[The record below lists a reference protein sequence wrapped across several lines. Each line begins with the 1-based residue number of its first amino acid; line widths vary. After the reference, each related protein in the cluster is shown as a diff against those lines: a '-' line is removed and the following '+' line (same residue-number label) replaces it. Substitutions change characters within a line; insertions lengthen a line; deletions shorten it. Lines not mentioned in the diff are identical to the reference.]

1 MDRMSVRIVFLEVVL
16 KAGNFL
22 FVLILSLF
30 LSCSSGDRPVSRHE
44 ADRSSPEIGTATMS
58 GGENIKISGY
68 TGDPEVNRQMRLLDL
83 EIIDCYRQNVGRTGI
98 QDIAIDYTFYIDR
111 NGRAADIRYKAQP
124 KDAGVLGECIKRD
137 IMTLGFRPG
146 SPREISSYRL
156 VFRPGIAQKNQS
168 DQRGRVVGQTGNEN
182 PRSKMI
188 KDLADMQKF
197 RDCYEEELRKTPGI
211 GGKFTLRFMVSE
223 YGEVENVEITSNTF
237 NEPKVPLCVVK
248 KLVDTRFPRGET
260 DDIVEVNFTFT
271 SSAPLKRRRTMDIDM

>member
-1 MDRMSVRIVFLEVVL
+1 MSVRIVFSEVVL

-22 FVLILSLF
+22 FVVILSLF
-30 LSCSSGDRPVSRHE
+30 LSCSSGDRPVSRQD

-58 GGENIKISGY
+58 GGETVNIRGY
-68 TGDPEVNRQMRLLDL
+68 SSDPEANRQLKLIDL
-83 EIIDCYRQNVGRTGI
+83 EIIDCYRQHVGRIGVVEVLL
-98 QDIAIDYTFYIDR
+98 DFVFYIDR
-111 NGRAADIRYKAQP
+111 NGRAADIRYKANP
-124 KDAGVLGECIKRD
+124 PSAAHLGECVKRD
-137 IMTLGFRPG
+137 IDTLSFRPG
-146 SPREISSYRL
+146 SPREINSYRL
-156 VFRPGIAQKNQS
+156 VFKPEPKEKRVEQTT
-168 DQRGRVVGQTGNEN
+168 RGGEVRHSRDED

-188 KDLADMQKF
+188 KSLADMQKF
-197 RDCYEEELRKTPGI
+197 RDCYEEELRRVPGI